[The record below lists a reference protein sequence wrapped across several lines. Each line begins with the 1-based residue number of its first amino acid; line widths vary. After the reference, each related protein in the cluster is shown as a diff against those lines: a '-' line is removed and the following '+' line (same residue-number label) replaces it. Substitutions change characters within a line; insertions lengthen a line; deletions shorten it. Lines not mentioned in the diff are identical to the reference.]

1 MALPAATALPDVVT
15 AHQDMD
21 LLDMDLLDTVLL
33 DMALLASVMGP
44 GGMGETTTTVAEEM
58 TADAPTRA
66 IVTDEDTMRGE
77 TTTDGGVTRGA
88 NAAMATGI
96 GIEIGRGATAGMTGA
111 EAHVTTATA
120 PGVDL
125 TTETMTIVVAGGVA
139 RGIAPLKGL
148 GATGEESQP
157 RQAGRDSTPRVGAGV
172 GAGAKGGGVRA
183 TGAGAG
189 AGAKG
194 GEVRTRGAGAG
205 VPAGVVALPELR
217 ARERVTGFLL
227 LRSESDGAVE
237 LS

>member
-66 IVTDEDTMRGE
+66 IVTDGDMMRGE
-77 TTTDGGVTRGA
+77 TTDGAVTRGA
-88 NAAMATGI
+88 GAAMATGIGI
-96 GIEIGRGATAGMTGA
+96 GIEIGRGATEGMTGA

-125 TTETMTIVVAGGVA
+125 TTETMMIVVAGGVA
-139 RGIAPLKGL
+139 RGIAPLKGQ
-148 GATGEESQP
+148 GATGDESRP

-172 GAGAKGGGVRA
+172 GAGAKGGVRA
-183 TGAGAG
+183 
-189 AGAKG
+189 
-194 GEVRTRGAGAG
+194 RGAGAG

-217 ARERVTGFLL
+217 ARKRVMGFLL
-227 LRSESDGAVE
+227 LRSDSDGAIE
-237 LS
+237 FS